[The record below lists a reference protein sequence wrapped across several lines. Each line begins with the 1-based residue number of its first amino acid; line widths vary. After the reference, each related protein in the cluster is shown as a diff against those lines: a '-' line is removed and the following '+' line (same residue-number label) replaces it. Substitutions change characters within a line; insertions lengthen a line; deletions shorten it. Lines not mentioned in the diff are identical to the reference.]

1 MKAEQFIK
9 DCTRGCSNVVYYHN
23 QNFTHGTDYVE
34 GSGIE
39 VQYSPWLTPEQALRA
54 VEIAREEL
62 IDTLEVKEVD
72 LEKEIE
78 KEWLN
83 CDLCRENTILE
94 YANVDI
100 KKFRTIVNHFFEL
113 GLKTKGG

>member
-1 MKAEQFIK
+1 MNKAEQFIK
-9 DCTRGCSNVVYYHN
+9 DCTKQCSNMVVSLDSDIVCSYA
-23 QNFTHGTDYVE
+23 
-34 GSGIE
+34 
-39 VQYSPWLTPEQALRA
+39 PWITPDQALRA
-54 VEIAREEL
+54 VEIAREEM
-62 IDTLEVKEVD
+62 IDFLEVKEVD

-94 YANVDI
+94 YANMDI

-113 GLKTKGG
+113 GLKIKGG

>member
-1 MKAEQFIK
+1 MTQEDKELLLQDLCARLSYGVKLKIGEHSDYKLIGIIITDESPIK
-9 DCTRGCSNVVYYHN
+9 VEVVEN
-23 QNFTHGTDYVE
+23 DILSF
-34 GSGIE
+34 
-39 VQYSPWLTPEQALRA
+39 L
-54 VEIAREEL
+54 
-62 IDTLEVKEVD
+62 DTLEVKEVD

-94 YANVDI
+94 YVNMDI

-113 GLKTKGG
+113 GLKAQKGE